1 MLWLN
6 DTSALKITRR
16 QHRRLFTKTCNEC
29 DVKEANLP
37 SDEKV
42 IKLTV
47 IHDKAKLRID
57 VKYKT
62 KKML

>member
-1 MLWLN
+1 MN
-6 DTSALKITRR
+6 DTSALKIARR

-29 DVKEANLP
+29 DVKE
-37 SDEKV
+37 DEKV

-47 IHDKAKLRID
+47 IHDKAKLMID

-62 KKML
+62 KEML